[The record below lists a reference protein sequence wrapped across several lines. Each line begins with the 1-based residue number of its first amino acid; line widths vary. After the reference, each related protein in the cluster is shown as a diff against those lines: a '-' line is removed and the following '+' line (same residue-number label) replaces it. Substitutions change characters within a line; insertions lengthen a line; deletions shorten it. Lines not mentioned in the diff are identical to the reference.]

1 MKAEG
6 LEAARAVAYR
16 YIGYAARSRRE
27 IEKRLERD
35 EFTPDIIQAILAEC
49 EAQGWVDDTKFAGD
63 WIADRADRKKY
74 GKTRLKMEL
83 QRKGIDKDTLNEAL
97 DKVDDEDELK
107 RALAA
112 AQSKWRPDTFFGLPR
127 EAQQAEKTKNI
138 QFFNAARLHMDD
150 NQAGIGGIDVEHYLT
165 SRGFCVERE
174 FYN

>member
-1 MKAEG
+1 MKEPADKHRKADTME
-6 LEAARAVAYR
+6 EARAVAYR
-16 YIGYAARSRRE
+16 FLGYAARSRSE

-35 EFTPDIIQAILAEC
+35 EFTPEIIAAILAEC

-83 QRKGIDKDTLNEAL
+83 QRKGIDKETLNEAL
-97 DKVDDEDELK
+97 DKVDDEDEFK

-127 EAQQAEKTKNI
+127 DAQQAEK
-138 QFFNAARLHMDD
+138 QRLSNFLMR
-150 NQAGIGGIDVEHYLT
+150 
-165 SRGFCVERE
+165 RGFTWATIKQVLAELAPRDD
-174 FYN
+174 

>member
-1 MKAEG
+1 MAERAG
-6 LEAARAVAYR
+6 KQGTQNGIEEARVVAYR
-16 YIGYAARSRRE
+16 FIGYAARSRSE

-35 EFTPDIIQAILAEC
+35 EFTPEVIAAIVAEC
-49 EAQGWVDDTKFAGD
+49 EAQGWIDDTKFAGD

-112 AQSKWRPDTFFGLPR
+112 AQSKWRPETFFSLPR
-127 EAQQAEKTKNI
+127 DAQQAEKQKLSN
-138 QFFNAARLHMDD
+138 FLMR
-150 NQAGIGGIDVEHYLT
+150 
-165 SRGFCVERE
+165 RGFTWTTIKKVLAELASKSDA
-174 FYN
+174 